1 MGTINEFY
9 GKQYEDNIQ
18 MGSQQLVAKFRD
30 RCEVKTGVVGKSKAF
45 GYVEKEEARD
55 KNARHS
61 KVVHDD
67 PNNVRCTAYLK
78 YKYKSIIQDP
88 DDSLQVVADPKSTYA
103 RIPLAAL
110 NRAMDSK
117 LLLAARGVKYTG
129 EEGATQE
136 ALPAASKVAVGSD
149 GLTLAK
155 ITSTLEKFNDADVN
169 EEEAKFFAI
178 GPKEVSQLL
187 AIEKLTS
194 ADYNTVKTLVPGKIV
209 SFMGFNFIVSTLL
222 AKSGTTRYC
231 MAWAQSGLGLAIGQD
246 IVGRISEL
254 PEYHYAWGAYASMFI
269 GATRIQDVKV
279 VEIGA
284 KE

>member
-1 MGTINEFY
+1 MNEFY
-9 GKQYEDNIQ
+9 GKQYEDNIK
-18 MGSQQLVAKFRD
+18 MGAQQLFAKFRD
-30 RCEVKTGVVGKSKAF
+30 RCEVKTGVKGKSKAF
-45 GYVEKEEARD
+45 GYVDKETARD
-55 KNARHS
+55 KTARHS
-61 KVVHDD
+61 KVIHDD

-88 DDSLQVVADPKSTYA
+88 DDSLQVVADTKSTYS

-110 NRAMDSK
+110 NRAMDSA

-129 EEGATQE
+129 EDGTTSE
-136 ALPAASKVAVGSD
+136 ALPTASKVAVGSD

-254 PEYHYAWGAYASMFI
+254 PEYHYAWGAYASMFV